1 MFVRRW
7 LEALVER
14 LTARRL
20 PVRRVFARGLGSS
33 TGSRPWVVA
42 PHGAWPSQD
51 LWSAIERLEVRN
63 LLAATLT
70 ASLDGGGN
78 LVIQETTGA
87 VNALTLQL
95 NVAADSVE
103 ITDASEQFASSAIAG
118 ATLSNSDKSMTVLR
132 TSINGASFGIQATGG
147 DDALADN
154 GTADNGTADNT
165 RATVA
170 ATLTVGSNH
179 GSSTLSGVIQNTA
192 SKQQRV
198 QGASR

>member
-1 MFVRRW
+1 M
-7 LEALVER
+7 
-14 LTARRL
+14 
-20 PVRRVFARGLGSS
+20 
-33 TGSRPWVVA
+33 
-42 PHGAWPSQD
+42 
-51 LWSAIERLEVRN
+51 
-63 LLAATLT
+63 LAATLT

-132 TSINGASFGIQATGG
+132 TSINGGASFGIQATGG
-147 DDALADN
+147 DDALAGN
-154 GTADNGTADNT
+154 GTVDNT

-170 ATLTVGSNH
+170 AAWTVGSNH

-192 SKQQRV
+192 SKQQRA
-198 QGASR
+198 QEASR